1 MVKYK
6 FTIPLYG
13 VRVTLVQ
20 VESTLDYPSVE
31 RLLRPVRVT
40 PELKK
45 EIREYIEDGSAN
57 GGITFRNMTVRTCVV
72 VFYQMRSELDRAE
85 VYSHEKRHIEDRVL
99 NWAGVDDIESSALL
113 AGYLGRQFAKF
124 TALTQQNRK

>member
-1 MVKYK
+1 MVKYR
-6 FTIPLYG
+6 FTIPLYD

-20 VESTLDYPSVE
+20 VESTLDYPFVE

-57 GGITFRNMTVRTCVV
+57 WWDYFQKNMTVRTCVV
-72 VFYQMRSELDRAE
+72 VFYQMRVRA
-85 VYSHEKRHIEDRVL
+85 
-99 NWAGVDDIESSALL
+99 
-113 AGYLGRQFAKF
+113 RQG
-124 TALTQQNRK
+124 